1 MNKSVIITETTLFCY
16 ICKPRDIAELHR
28 SLNCWVENHPICMMM
43 SCVGFEVYKFS
54 EPPLLAQQF
63 FQSPPSI
70 SSSPPLVILNELS
83 LISNIW
89 KSWKS
94 SLSPIENGKKFE
106 LFLPNVRAQG
116 IHEDL
121 WRAILSQGK
130 FNPVEIFSVKKRA
143 KWAKVP
149 ALTFLGKVYRTVVLS
164 SNQNNRRKLYVKCGF
179 PCKNK
184 KHAIFARFQK
194 DPQNKTKIDGQVI
207 SRILAYWLHN
217 AVPTGAGEGG
227 GGTQLQGMFR

>member
-1 MNKSVIITETTLFCY
+1 MLHTDFHSKERLATKSIF
-16 ICKPRDIAELHR
+16 
-28 SLNCWVENHPICMMM
+28 
-43 SCVGFEVYKFS
+43 
-54 EPPLLAQQF
+54 LA
-63 FQSPPSI
+63 I
-70 SSSPPLVILNELS
+70 
-83 LISNIW
+83 ISNIW

-130 FNPVEIFSVKKRA
+130 FNQVEIFSVKKLA

-217 AVPTGAGEGG
+217 AVPTGAGAGG
-227 GGTQLQGMFR
+227 RGVPNCKGFLGNDVLPKRSKPTLFRTNIAHFPFLVKTKDVILLPWVVSFCIQN

>member
-1 MNKSVIITETTLFCY
+1 MKTKIEFVCFLCCTLTFTQR
-16 ICKPRDIAELHR
+16 KDEPRNR
-28 SLNCWVENHPICMMM
+28 
-43 SCVGFEVYKFS
+43 FF
-54 EPPLLAQQF
+54 LA
-63 FQSPPSI
+63 I
-70 SSSPPLVILNELS
+70 
-83 LISNIW
+83 ISNIW

-94 SLSPIENGKKFE
+94 SRSPIENGKKFE

-227 GGTQLQGMFR
+227 GVPNCRGCLGKGVLPKRSKPALFKTKIAHFHTCFQTRPLKSIPLFQSWPLNVIIT